1 MGKTLLVLLA
11 VALPVAGYLFWRGH
25 RFRLATRD
33 LQQRLFVGARA
44 DERLSLDAELA
55 GLPVPVQQYL
65 RAVLTDGMS
74 LPAGVQLSQQGEFL
88 IRAPDGWTSFTAE
101 QQIATNPPGFV
112 WDARMAMVP
121 GVPVRVRDALVG
133 TQGSMQAAIGGVLPV
148 VDVVGTPDIT
158 QGALTRWLAEAP
170 WFPVALLPSRGVSWT
185 AMDAQAARATVT
197 CGSTTVSVE
206 FFFGA
211 DGLIERTFCPVRMR
225 DVGGRGVPTPW
236 QGRLR
241 DYQRFGD
248 MLIPAYGEVAW
259 LLPAGE
265 QLYWKGRIVDVQYR

>member
-1 MGKTLLVLLA
+1 
-11 VALPVAGYLFWRGH
+11 
-25 RFRLATRD
+25 
-33 LQQRLFVGARA
+33 
-44 DERLSLDAELA
+44 
-55 GLPVPVQQYL
+55 
-65 RAVLTDGMS
+65 VLTDGMP
-74 LPAGVQLSQQGEFL
+74 LPAGAQLSQQGEFL

-101 QQIATNPPGFV
+101 QHFAAAPPGFV
-112 WDARMAMVP
+112 WDARMAMAP

-133 TQGSMQAAIGGVLPV
+133 EHGSMQAAIGGVLPV
-148 VDVVGTPDIT
+148 VDVVGTPDIA

-170 WFPVALLPSRGVSWT
+170 WCPVALLPSRGVSWT